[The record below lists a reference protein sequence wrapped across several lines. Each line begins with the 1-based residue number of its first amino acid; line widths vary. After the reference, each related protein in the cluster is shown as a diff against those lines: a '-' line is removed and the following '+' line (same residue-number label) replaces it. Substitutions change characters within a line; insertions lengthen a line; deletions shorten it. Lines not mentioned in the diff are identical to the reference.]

1 MKQENKSIKIKR
13 LNNNATIPS
22 YITEGSAGLDLTAV
36 NLTINGNCYEYS
48 TGIAVEI
55 PKGYVGLIFPKSGIY
70 KKDLVLT
77 NCVGVIDSDYRGEI
91 KFKFKKYTDNKF
103 DNVYNVGDKIGQ
115 LIIVEYPKIEFVEV
129 DELEESGRGSLGF
142 GEADIKNK

>member
-1 MKQENKSIKIKR
+1 MKRVKIKR
-13 LNNNATIPS
+13 LNDSATIPS

-36 NLTINGNCYEYS
+36 TITVNDNCYEYS

-55 PKGYVGLIFPKSGIY
+55 PKGFVGLIFPKSGIY

-91 KFKFKKYTDNKF
+91 KFKFKNYTNNKF
-103 DNVYNVGDKIGQ
+103 DNIYNIGDKIGQ
-115 LIIVEYPKIEFVEV
+115 LIIIEYPKIEFVEV
-129 DELEESGRGSLGF
+129 DDLDETDRGIMGF
-142 GEADIKNK
+142 GEADAKNK